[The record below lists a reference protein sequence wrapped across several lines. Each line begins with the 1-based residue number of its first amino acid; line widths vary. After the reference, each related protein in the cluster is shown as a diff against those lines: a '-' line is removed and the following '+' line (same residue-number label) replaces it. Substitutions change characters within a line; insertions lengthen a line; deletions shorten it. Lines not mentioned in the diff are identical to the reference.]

1 MKSVSSYR
9 KVLLFAPSVVSRP
22 LEWQHLSWV
31 AANYLAE
38 HHRKRGSDT
47 TGWLINDTSPSTY
60 DNWQCIAYI
69 KRLREVFTWWWRY
82 YISWLCGWH
91 ESSRSATVTSAVLVL
106 QCIYGDTE
114 EATQLWLNAWR
125 SWTITRLTTNS
136 FPHLFLFLCCT
147 EYEFHRS
154 WYCYLKCTFLFF
166 YSQLFIYFLI
176 SQKHVY
182 LSSGVFRVSE
192 REGKNV
198 DFEAKSAPPGVQFL
212 EWTFSQTRP
221 QHLWNAHISSQGI
234 YITYIK
240 TAWLVFLWISLHRL
254 YLSSKRLL
262 CTL

>member
-1 MKSVSSYR
+1 MVMEVLYLLVVWVAWVLTQCYSDICCSGFAVHLWRYRGGYPALTECLEKLNNNKVDYKFISSLVSFSLLHR
-9 KVLLFAPSVVSRP
+9 IWISSKLILLFKV
-22 LEWQHLSWV
+22 HLT
-31 AANYLAE
+31 
-38 HHRKRGSDT
+38 HF
-47 TGWLINDTSPSTY
+47 
-60 DNWQCIAYI
+60 C
-69 KRLREVFTWWWRY
+69 
-82 YISWLCGWH
+82 
-91 ESSRSATVTSAVLVL
+91 
-106 QCIYGDTE
+106 
-114 EATQLWLNAWR
+114 
-125 SWTITRLTTNS
+125 
-136 FPHLFLFLCCT
+136 
-147 EYEFHRS
+147 
-154 WYCYLKCTFLFF
+154 F

-240 TAWLVFLWISLHRL
+240 TAWLVFLWISLHRF